1 MPITMAYNGNAKGG
15 ENMIDLKTKRE
26 EAGLTQLQLAEKVG
40 VIRQTISNIECGI
53 SAPSV
58 PTAIAIGKVL
68 DLDWKGFFEE

>member
-1 MPITMAYNGNAKGG
+1 
-15 ENMIDLKTKRE
+15 MIDLKTKRE

>member
-1 MPITMAYNGNAKGG
+1 MAMRKGG
-15 ENMIDLKTKRE
+15 ENMIDLKVIRE
-26 EAGLTQLQLAEKVG
+26 QAGKTQQELADEVG

-58 PTAIAIGKVL
+58 PTAMAIGKVL

>member
-1 MPITMAYNGNAKGG
+1 MAMRKGG
-15 ENMIDLKTKRE
+15 EKMIDLKTKRE
-26 EAGLTQLQLAEKVG
+26 EAGLTQSQLAEKVG

-68 DLDWKGFFEE
+68 GIDWKGFFEE

>member
-1 MPITMAYNGNAKGG
+1 MAIRKGG
-15 ENMIDLKTKRE
+15 EEMIDLKTKRE
-26 EAGLTQLQLAEKVG
+26 EAGLTQSQLAEKVG

-58 PTAIAIGKVL
+58 PTAMAIGKVL